1 MLVLLPILGGSV
13 AARAA
18 PVRTHTIVMDNVK
31 FGPAPAGLK
40 VGDTIVWDNRDLVP
54 HTATARDG
62 SFDVVIQ
69 PGHSA
74 KTVMHK
80 AGTIAFYCRYHPDMK
95 GSLVVARWRRA
106 AAFSAAPARGSGG
119 VPGHNGVPGTRGEF
133 REFRGHNTTGVPGT
147 QY

>member
-1 MLVLLPILGGSV
+1 MLRASAMLVLLPIVGSS
-13 AARAA
+13 AGAQAA
-18 PVRTHTIVMDNVK
+18 PARTHTIVMDKVK

-62 SFDVVIQ
+62 SFDVVIA

-80 AGTIAFYCRYHPDMK
+80 AGTIAFYCRYHPDM
-95 GSLVVARWRRA
+95 
-106 AAFSAAPARGSGG
+106 
-119 VPGHNGVPGTRGEF
+119 
-133 REFRGHNTTGVPGT
+133 TGRLKVSR
-147 QY
+147 